1 MAKVKWNYSMRNQLQ
16 LLLEEGFTLRRIA
29 DSFGVS
35 YTNLKKELSRG
46 LSEEEFKEKR
56 YIKYSL
62 EEAVMKEFKNTF
74 DEESR
79 EIIYKARGKKD
90 DQ

>member
-1 MAKVKWNYSMRNQLQ
+1 MAKVKWDYNMRNKLQ

-35 YTNLKKELSRG
+35 YPNLKKEVLRG
-46 LSEEEFKEKR
+46 LSDEEYREKR

-62 EEAVMKEFKNTF
+62 EEAIMEEFKSTF

-79 EIIYKARGKKD
+79 EIIYRARGKKNE
-90 DQ
+90 

>member
-35 YTNLKKELSRG
+35 YPNLK
-46 LSEEEFKEKR
+46 EEFKEKR

-90 DQ
+90 EQ